1 LREAKLQLKFITP
14 LTLPELIMTY
24 KEIVLKLLK
33 SRENLVCL
41 EEHLMNDFRDFGNP
55 GENFNDWCERNNIVS
70 TKVSAEDPAK
80 ILLKKKVFILD

>member
-1 LREAKLQLKFITP
+1 
-14 LTLPELIMTY
+14 MTY

-41 EEHLMNDFRDFGNP
+41 EEHLMNDFREFGNP
-55 GENFNDWCERNNIVS
+55 GETFNDWCEKNNIIS

-80 ILLKKKVFILD
+80 ILLKKKVYVFEES